1 MPNSYFENTIQ
12 AMFDQS
18 DQISEALLKDLK
30 NPIRIEAVKR
40 KHEDNFYIN
49 LQAIFDKYDQRFE
62 SMYDQSDKIFERQ
75 HEE

>member
-30 NPIRIEAVKR
+30 IPIRVESVKR